1 MRLMIKRFK
10 DQLDPLVLICF
21 FATVIIL
28 VILGY
33 ILYTVFNLGLERLS
47 LEFLIEDP
55 RDGMKAGGIFPAI
68 FGTLALIF
76 IMIIFVVPIGVM
88 TAIYLNEY
96 SQNNWLYRMIR
107 LAINNLAGVPSIVFG
122 LFGLGFFIHF
132 IGGGV
137 DNFLYGGELIYGKPA
152 IIWSALTLALLT
164 LPVVIVSTEEALR
177 SVGQD
182 MRMGSYALGATK
194 LQTIM
199 RVVFPQSLSGL
210 LTGGIL
216 AVARGAGEVAPI
228 LFTGVAYYT
237 PELPTGLSHQFMD
250 LGYHIFIMVTQSPD
264 VDESLPILYSTI
276 LVLMIL
282 IFGLNL
288 IGVIIR
294 LRLRSRLRKLKAS

>member
-1 MRLMIKRFK
+1 MIKRFK
-10 DQLDPLVLICF
+10 DHLDPLVLICF
-21 FATVIIL
+21 FATVVIL

-132 IGGGV
+132 IGGGI

-216 AVARGAGEVAPI
+216 AIARGAGEVAPI

-237 PELPTGLSHQFMD
+237 PELPTELSHQFMD
-250 LGYHIFIMVTQSPD
+250 LGYHIFIMVTQSPN

-282 IFGLNL
+282 IFILNF

-294 LRLRSRLRKLKAS
+294 LRLRSRLRKVKVS